1 VSRPLE
7 QLIGG
12 EMLLGIEHRVD
23 DDAPLIRD
31 AKILLLEEI
40 DKFPL
45 RLFSHF
51 HLHCGDC

>member
-1 VSRPLE
+1 
-7 QLIGG
+7 
-12 EMLLGIEHRVD
+12 MLLGIEHRVD

-45 RLFSHF
+45 RFFSHF